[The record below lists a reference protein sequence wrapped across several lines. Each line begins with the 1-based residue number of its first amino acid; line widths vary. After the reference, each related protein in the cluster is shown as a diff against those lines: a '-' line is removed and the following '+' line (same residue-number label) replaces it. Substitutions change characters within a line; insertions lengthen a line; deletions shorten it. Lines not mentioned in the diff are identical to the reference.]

1 MGGGLDSDEAKRR
14 SKRTKEQVQTKNRN
28 KNNTFQSDRPADYHL
43 RCRCLTSPF
52 VCRCMPKDLKRL
64 CGTWVNPV
72 AQGAKVSSTLND
84 DLSLWDVR
92 SWKSVQIFF
101 FHCTFSMGQ
110 TQ

>member
-1 MGGGLDSDEAKRR
+1 
-14 SKRTKEQVQTKNRN
+14 
-28 KNNTFQSDRPADYHL
+28 
-43 RCRCLTSPF
+43 
-52 VCRCMPKDLKRL
+52 MPKDLKRL

-101 FHCTFSMGQ
+101 FTALFPWDKPNDKLLVWLERITFHLSEVGSGSRAEP
-110 TQ
+110 TSTAHRRGVDTAVELLNHGNTSSGC